1 MSTVVSAR
9 QENGVAPALR
19 LVHCEIVCHIQ
30 GDSRS
35 GAAEVDSMRARSER
49 CKHDVEPISDS
60 WGNGQA
66 WPAGA
71 RKRHS
76 KCSVNQ
82 VVRRWWQRIAEYW
95 RNGPIGLEVGKG
107 IAIDAG
113 VEVRCWDHGACRQ
126 GA

>member
-1 MSTVVSAR
+1 MMQATSPSYSKV
-9 QENGVAPALR
+9 
-19 LVHCEIVCHIQ
+19 VCHIQ

-35 GAAEVDSMRARSER
+35 GAAEVDTMRARIER
-49 CKHDVEPISDS
+49 SKHDVEPIGDS

-76 KCSVNQ
+76 KCSVNH
-82 VVRRWWQRIAEYW
+82 VVWRWWQRVAEYW

-113 VEVRCWDHGACRQ
+113 VEVRCGDHSACRG

>member
-1 MSTVVSAR
+1 MQATSASYSK
-9 QENGVAPALR
+9 V
-19 LVHCEIVCHIQ
+19 VCHIQ

-35 GAAEVDSMRARSER
+35 GAAEVDTMRSSRER
-49 CKHDVEPISDS
+49 RKHDVEPIGDN

-71 RKRHS
+71 RKLHS
-76 KCSVNQ
+76 ICSVNH
-82 VVRRWWQRIAEYW
+82 VVRRWWQRVAEYW

-113 VEVRCWDHGACRQ
+113 VEVRWWDHSACRD